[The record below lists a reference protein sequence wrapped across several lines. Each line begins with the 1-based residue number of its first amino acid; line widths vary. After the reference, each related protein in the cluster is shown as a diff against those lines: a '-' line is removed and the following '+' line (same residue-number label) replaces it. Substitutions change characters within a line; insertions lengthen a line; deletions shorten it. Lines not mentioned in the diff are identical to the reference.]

1 MDEESQ
7 TRLRLE
13 EDIATELNL
22 LERNCKRSVDTYSK
36 VLSKNKQINNLLRTV
51 STGTKRWS
59 REFHSN

>member
-22 LERNCKRSVDTYSK
+22 LERNCKRAVENYSK
-36 VLSKNKQINNLLRTV
+36 V
-51 STGTKRWS
+51 
-59 REFHSN
+59 